1 MTGVSSSDPMS
12 DSSDWITFSPLA
24 SWGGG
29 ELRFALLPFGPF
41 FPDFSPD
48 PDLFEKLV
56 RKTQFLVGG
65 ECVLTKTGQKT
76 P

>member
-29 ELRFALLPFGPF
+29 ELRFALFPFGPF

-56 RKTQFLVGG
+56 RKVSGFTPESPDFTQKG
-65 ECVLTKTGQKT
+65 
-76 P
+76 